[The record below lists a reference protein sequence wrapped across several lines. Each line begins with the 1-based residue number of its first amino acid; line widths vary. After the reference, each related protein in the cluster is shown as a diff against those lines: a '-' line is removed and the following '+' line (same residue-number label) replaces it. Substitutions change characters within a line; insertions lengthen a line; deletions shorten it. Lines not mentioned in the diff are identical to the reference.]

1 MLHLLQKNPHL
12 TKQIHNKKMV
22 TKEWPKKKKEKKK
35 DGLISILKT
44 CHGTYLLQE
53 ARFNNNH
60 LAIDTK

>member
-1 MLHLLQKNPHL
+1 
-12 TKQIHNKKMV
+12 MV

-60 LAIDTK
+60 LARDTK